1 MSKSWEFWRRTQMF
15 NLLFDGSLSV
25 EAQFLLLSTF
35 QMSDSALAAKAH
47 TNTYNHTST
56 HFPPSFPQVHTPP
69 KSLAPFFYLSP
80 SVALSLS
87 PSLSHMHAITQKPLF
102 QQLCGGAFVF
112 HVLAMSL
119 SLCLFRPLYPWVLR
133 GSSLTHPLMFGEL
146 PKYCHEFKSL
156 LPWRLSSNQSDHIV
170 AVVSPHTD
178 VVGVVFLPDPHPLS
192 PFPLQSSL
200 TGRIVRMKEC
210 SWLGGRERRR

>member
-1 MSKSWEFWRRTQMF
+1 MF

-87 PSLSHMHAITQKPLF
+87 PSLSHMHAITQKATISTMLWWSICF
-102 QQLCGGAFVF
+102 SCYSYVFVT
-112 HVLAMSL
+112 L
-119 SLCLFRPLYPWVLR
+119 S
-133 GSSLTHPLMFGEL
+133 
-146 PKYCHEFKSL
+146 
-156 LPWRLSSNQSDHIV
+156 I
-170 AVVSPHTD
+170 
-178 VVGVVFLPDPHPLS
+178 
-192 PFPLQSSL
+192 
-200 TGRIVRMKEC
+200 
-210 SWLGGRERRR
+210 